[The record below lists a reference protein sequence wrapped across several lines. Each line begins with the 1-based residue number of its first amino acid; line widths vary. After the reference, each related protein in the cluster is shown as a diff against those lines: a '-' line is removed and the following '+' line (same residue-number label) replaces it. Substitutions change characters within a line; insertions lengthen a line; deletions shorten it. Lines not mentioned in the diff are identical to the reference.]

1 MKQTNSKVFTLI
13 GILSGMALSMA
24 VLSPLHASELKEEA
38 EVPFDRSHTVNQVP
52 FGETMK
58 PVVENYGRPAPYVA
72 SGGMITDEAM
82 EYFSERGF
90 RTVVSLLNPDEG
102 VEAHREQAEEAG
114 IAYYN
119 FGVTS
124 EGPGQEQAEGLRE
137 VLADPD
143 NYPVMIHCASA
154 NRVGSLWA
162 RYRIEMGVPTE
173 VAFQEARAVGL
184 GDELE
189 QTLRERMGL

>member
-1 MKQTNSKVFTLI
+1 MQQSKGKCPNMV
-13 GILSGMALSMA
+13 GVLSGVALSLA
-24 VLSPLHASELKEEA
+24 VLSPLQAGELKEEA
-38 EVPFDRSHTVNQVP
+38 AVPFDRSHTVDQVP

-82 EYFSERGF
+82 DYFSERGF
-90 RTVVSLLNPDEG
+90 RTVVSLLNPGEG
-102 VEAHREQAEEAG
+102 IEAHREQAQEAG
-114 IAYYN
+114 IEYYN

-124 EGPGQEQAEGLRE
+124 EGPGEEQVEGLRE

>member
-1 MKQTNSKVFTLI
+1 MASNTLNRTVWH
-13 GILSGMALSMA
+13 GLVAGA
-24 VLSPLHASELKEEA
+24 VLALAAPAVASADALEPEA
-38 EVPFDRSHTVNQVP
+38 SLPFDRSHSVDEVP
-52 FGETMK
+52 FGETME

-82 EYFSERGF
+82 GYFAERGF
-90 RTVVSLLNPDEG
+90 RTVVSLLTPSEG
-102 VEAHREQAEEAG
+102 TEAHREQAEAAG
-114 IAYYN
+114 INYYN

-124 EGPGQEQAEGLRE
+124 DGPGTEQVEGLRE

-154 NRVGSLWA
+154 NRVGALWA
-162 RYRIEMGVPTE
+162 RYRIEMGVPVE

-184 GDELE
+184 NAGLE
-189 QTLRERMGL
+189 ETLRGRMGL

>member
-1 MKQTNSKVFTLI
+1 MKQTHSNRFTAI
-13 GILSGMALSMA
+13 AILSGMALSLA
-24 VLSPLHASELKEEA
+24 LLSPLQADELSEEA
-38 EVPFDRSHTVNQVP
+38 GVPFDPNHSVDEVP
-52 FGETMK
+52 FGETME

-82 EYFSERGF
+82 DYFKERGF

-102 VEAHREQAEEAG
+102 IEAHREQAEDAG
-114 IAYYN
+114 IQYHN

-124 EGPGQEQAEGLRE
+124 EGPGQDQVEGLRE

-184 GDELE
+184 NEGLE